1 MRVTISLALILPFS
15 DRGLA
20 EITPLLADSALG
32 LDVDLAGLDDSSDE
46 ASENFSGGR
55 SDFFSLTHCSLY
67 IYHMGIVF
75 HSR

>member
-55 SDFFSLTHCSLY
+55 SEF
-67 IYHMGIVF
+67 F
-75 HSR
+75 HSHTTVYISYGNRIP